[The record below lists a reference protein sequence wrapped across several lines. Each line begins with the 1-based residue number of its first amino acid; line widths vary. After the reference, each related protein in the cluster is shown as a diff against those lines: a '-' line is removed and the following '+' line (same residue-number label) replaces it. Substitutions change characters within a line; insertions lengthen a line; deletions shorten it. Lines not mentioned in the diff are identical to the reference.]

1 MSFTV
6 VRYRPGPDRAD
17 ENQDLVEKVFAELA
31 ETRPRGLRYMTFRLD
46 DGTFVHVADLAA
58 DVDAEANPLFESQA
72 FARFQ
77 EGIGERCAGG
87 EPPNPQ
93 PATVVG
99 RYGFD
104 V

>member
-1 MSFTV
+1 MSYTV

-31 ETRPRGLRYMTFRLD
+31 ETRPDGLRYVTFRLD
-46 DGTFVHVADLAA
+46 DGTFVHIA
-58 DVDAEANPLFESQA
+58 DVAAGAEANPLLESQA

-77 EGIGERCAGG
+77 EGIGERCAEG

-99 RYGFD
+99 RYGFGL
-104 V
+104 